1 MNAKKIAF
9 AALTAAA
16 IGFSGASVAGPI
28 PYPNAGVQNATSYSF
43 TAATTGAVTAY
54 FYGSTAGYT
63 NELTLLINGVATGI
77 QGLNNHSSAYGA
89 SLVLGYA
96 NAGDTLVFKMI
107 NVSPGGVGPWYSDT
121 SMNSDKV
128 NHVYATD
135 FAGDSVIGAGT
146 FVAFEDLAGGG
157 DFNYNDETFVFTN
170 VATSVPE
177 PMSLLLASLGI
188 MGLAATRRKK

>member
-28 PYPNAGVQNATSYSF
+28 PYPNAGVQNAASYSF

-63 NELTLLINGVATGI
+63 NELTLLINGVETGV
-77 QGLNNHSSAYGA
+77 QGLNNKTSAYGA

-96 NAGDTLVFKMI
+96 TAGDTLVFKMI
-107 NVSPGGVGPWYSDT
+107 NLAPGGVGPWYSDK
-121 SMNSDKV
+121 SLNWDGV
-128 NHVYATD
+128 NHVYSTD
-135 FAGDSVIGAGT
+135 FAGDSVISAGT
-146 FVAFEDLAGGG
+146 FVAFEDINGGG

-170 VATSVPE
+170 VATQVPE
-177 PMSLLLASLGI
+177 PMTLLLTGLGI
-188 MGLAATRRKK
+188 MGVVASRRKK